1 MGFEKLFNNICHKY
15 IACIYEF
22 PPQGQQHYLG
32 KSANA
37 YILRDLLKS
46 CAKKSQRAIGNKYN
60 QNNLFFEFYVA
71 AWQFVLFL
79 VRTQKEL
86 VPIIFFVSDY
96 SPCLCFLNL
105 YWFQSIP
112 YIHTLPINISIYDI
126 SSVYC
131 IQSY

>member
-46 CAKKSQRAIGNKYN
+46 CAKKSQRAIGNKYKYLIKTICFSSFTL
-60 QNNLFFEFYVA
+60 QPGNLSFFSSELKKNLSQSFFFYIR
-71 AWQFVLFL
+71 LFSM
-79 VRTQKEL
+79 
-86 VPIIFFVSDY
+86 PMFFK
-96 SPCLCFLNL
+96 
-105 YWFQSIP
+105 SILISIHS
-112 YIHTLPINISIYDI
+112 IHTYTTYKYFNLWHI
-126 SSVYC
+126 
-131 IQSY
+131 

>member
-60 QNNLFFEFYVA
+60 HNNLFSYVA
-71 AWQFVLFL
+71 AWQFVLFF

-86 VPIIFFVSDY
+86 VPTIFFCIRLISM
-96 SPCLCFLNL
+96 PMF
-105 YWFQSIP
+105 FKSILISIHS
-112 YIHTLPINISIYDI
+112 IHTYTTYKYFNL
-126 SSVYC
+126 
-131 IQSY
+131 

>member
-60 QNNLFFEFYVA
+60 HNNLFSYVA
-71 AWQFVLFL
+71 AWQFVLFF

-86 VPIIFFVSDY
+86 VPTIFF
-96 SPCLCFLNL
+96 L
-105 YWFQSIP
+105 YQTILHAYVF
-112 YIHTLPINISIYDI
+112 
-126 SSVYC
+126 
-131 IQSY
+131 